1 MLEYLYFIPFFQVFR
16 LTLKMSRVRKNRR
29 KVEKMFAYWEEYE
42 RDLEEVLE
50 ELMES
55 GRRVQP
61 LLGRGNKTNE

>member
-1 MLEYLYFIPFFQVFR
+1 
-16 LTLKMSRVRKNRR
+16 
-29 KVEKMFAYWEEYE
+29 MFAYWEEYE